1 MYLKLNIYFNILK
14 VSKAKHQAMVAQAH
28 AAQKSRH
35 SAQSSYGDGDSQGE
49 ADAQM
54 YIPKPPPSSSGVRK
68 PTSAH
73 RMAR

>member
-1 MYLKLNIYFNILK
+1 MSLKNLQ

-28 AAQKSRH
+28 AAQKTRH
-35 SAQSSYGDGDSQGE
+35 GYQSDYSDGDTPVE
-49 ADAQM
+49 AEAQM
-54 YIPKPPPSSSGVRK
+54 YVPKPPPSSSGGRK

>member
-1 MYLKLNIYFNILK
+1 MSLKNLQ

-28 AAQKSRH
+28 AAQKTRH
-35 SAQSSYGDGDSQGE
+35 GYQSDYGDGDTPVE
-49 ADAQM
+49 AEAQM
-54 YIPKPPPSSSGVRK
+54 YVPKPPPSSSGGRK

>member
-1 MYLKLNIYFNILK
+1 MSLKNLQ

-28 AAQKSRH
+28 AAQKTRH
-35 SAQSSYGDGDSQGE
+35 GYQSDYGDGDTPVE
-49 ADAQM
+49 VEAQM
-54 YIPKPPPSSSGVRK
+54 YVPKPPPSSSGGRK